1 MVKNLPVNA
10 GDIEM
15 HFRSLGWEDPLEE
28 GMATP
33 SSILAWSIPWKEES
47 GGLQSIGLHRV
58 GHSWSDL
65 ACTYTWVFVWFSG
78 KKLDGA
84 RSRAWHWA
92 NGPVSESCPSGP
104 GVTGQTVAIGS
115 FAVAQALR
123 LKCEL
128 GEPRGFL
135 TWFFSAL

>member
-1 MVKNLPVNA
+1 
-10 GDIEM
+10 
-15 HFRSLGWEDPLEE
+15 
-28 GMATP
+28 MAIH
-33 SSILAWSIPWKEES
+33 SSILAWRIPWIEES

-58 GHSWSDL
+58 GHNRSDL
-65 ACTYTWVFVWFSG
+65 ACTYAWVLVWFSG

-84 RSRAWHWA
+84 WSHAWNCV

-104 GVTGQTVAIGS
+104 GVTGQMVPIGS
-115 FAVAQALR
+115 FAAAQALR

-128 GEPRGFL
+128 WEPCGFL